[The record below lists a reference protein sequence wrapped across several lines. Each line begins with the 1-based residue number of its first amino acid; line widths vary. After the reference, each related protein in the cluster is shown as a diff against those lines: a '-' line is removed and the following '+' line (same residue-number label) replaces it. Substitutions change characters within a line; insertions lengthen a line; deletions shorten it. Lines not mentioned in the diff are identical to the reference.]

1 MELKNPAVFYGAIIV
16 AVVAL
21 ALAIYYVVPGINHVL
36 VSGNPTAMH
45 LKHVA
50 LFGAICV
57 LGIIAALVTRP
68 KAKVA
73 AS

>member
-1 MELKNPAVFYGAIIV
+1 LELKNPAVFYGAIIV
-16 AVVAL
+16 AVISL

-50 LFGAICV
+50 LFGVIAV
-57 LGIIAALVTRP
+57 LGVVAALVTRP
-68 KAKVA
+68 KAA
-73 AS
+73 TN

>member
-16 AVVAL
+16 AVISL

-50 LFGAICV
+50 LFGVIAV
-57 LGIIAALVTRP
+57 LGVVAALVTRP
-68 KAKVA
+68 KAA
-73 AS
+73 TN

>member
-16 AVVAL
+16 AVIAL
-21 ALAIYYVVPGINHVL
+21 ALAIYYVIPGINHVL

-50 LFGAICV
+50 LFGVIAV
-57 LGIIAALVTRP
+57 LGVVAALVARP
-68 KAKVA
+68 KAA
-73 AS
+73 TN

>member
-16 AVVAL
+16 AVIAL
-21 ALAIYYVVPGINHVL
+21 ALAIYYVIPGINHVL

-50 LFGAICV
+50 LFGVIAV
-57 LGIIAALVTRP
+57 LGVIAALVTRP
-68 KAKVA
+68 KAA
-73 AS
+73 TN